1 MYTEDNS
8 AQQKL
13 ENVRNWF
20 KALKQMLQIK

>member
-8 AQQKL
+8 AHQEL